1 MRLSKKEELKVRQ
14 RLEQICSGLVSDGW
28 EFISGYC
35 QNYDPV
41 FGFNAFRLFTHKRG
55 GSLAVKVEQTRIEI
69 WRNGKL
75 RHEEIV
81 HAK

>member
-28 EFISGYC
+28 WFIGGDC
-35 QNYDPV
+35 QQCHPV
-41 FGFNAFRLFTHKRG
+41 FGFFAWRVFKHKRG

-75 RHEEIV
+75 RHEEII
-81 HAK
+81 HAE

>member
-28 EFISGYC
+28 RFIAGFC
-35 QNYDPV
+35 QDCDPV
-41 FGFNAFRLFTHKRG
+41 FGFIAFRTFMHKRG

-81 HAK
+81 HAD